1 MGSERSFILM
11 KLYWHRYLVFNL
23 GNCAMKLATC
33 TETGLRRL
41 YIDKEALG
49 LNPRKHVSA
58 ACVEAS

>member
-1 MGSERSFILM
+1 M